1 MVFSLDEIRA
11 NRDYFAA
18 KIRAEKQKAD
28 VVKKV
33 KGKLEGFLL
42 LDTRTRDSFEKGHI
56 EGAFCL
62 PLDEIGVLAAGLPKD
77 KELVTYCW
85 NHT

>member
-1 MVFSLDEIRA
+1 MAFSPDEIRA
-11 NRDYFAA
+11 NRDYFAS

-28 VVKKV
+28 VIKKV
-33 KGKLEGFLL
+33 KGKQESFLL
-42 LDTRTRDSFEKGHI
+42 LDTRTRDAFEKGHI

-77 KELVTYCW
+77 RELVTYCW